1 MSVFKIINLLDK
13 KQTLFFILFFI
24 LSLISMI
31 LETISIGLLIPF
43 VSTIISDTKSENFF
57 KIFRYFELENK
68 NKEEILFFIA
78 ILILII
84 QTFKSFFL
92 TIYSFIEQKFLT
104 DIRAEISNK
113 LFQIYLNKPLV
124 YYLNNNSSEFIR
136 NIQDSNVLRM
146 LFRNIIQLIKE
157 LILFI
162 GLSILVIF
170 FEPTGSGFVVIGLI
184 AIGYLF
190 TKYINQKARAWGKLR
205 QKNVGFSIKTNQE
218 AFKLIK
224 EIKIYKKIDFFLK
237 KFSKLNNNIRYSE
250 FRQNFF
256 NSLPRLWLEWLLIF
270 IFSSL
275 VFYYVLN
282 NNSAEDILLSLVIF
296 AAVGIKLIP
305 SLSKLINS
313 IQILSYYNSIVDTIS
328 RLFLLQKNKPD
339 IKKINYDTKIKDIK
353 IKNLSFYYN
362 NKNQVILNKIN
373 FKFKKNKIYGIT
385 GISGSGKTTLINI
398 ILGLLKPT
406 SGGIYINDNI
416 NIFDQIE
423 FWHKNIGY
431 VQQNYS
437 LIDDTIKNNIVLGQ
451 NHHQIEKK
459 NFDYAI
465 KNSKVFEF
473 AKSKQNTHN
482 EKIGEDGSNISG
494 GQKQRV
500 ALARA
505 LYNRPNI
512 LILDEFTSSLD
523 PNLEKQIMLEIKKLK
538 KDKFIFIV
546 SHKTSTLE
554 VCDRILKVEK
564 RKIKIIK

>member
-57 KIFRYFELENK
+57 KIFSYFELENK

-437 LIDDTIKNNIVLGQ
+437 LIDDTIKNNIVFGQ
-451 NHHQIEKK
+451 
-459 NFDYAI
+459 F
-465 KNSKVFEF
+465 
-473 AKSKQNTHN
+473 
-482 EKIGEDGSNISG
+482 
-494 GQKQRV
+494 
-500 ALARA
+500 
-505 LYNRPNI
+505 
-512 LILDEFTSSLD
+512 
-523 PNLEKQIMLEIKKLK
+523 
-538 KDKFIFIV
+538 
-546 SHKTSTLE
+546 
-554 VCDRILKVEK
+554 
-564 RKIKIIK
+564 

>member
-31 LETISIGLLIPF
+31 FETISIGLLIPF
-43 VSTIISDTKSENFF
+43 VSTVISDTKSENFF

-78 ILILII
+78 ILILIV
-84 QTFKSFFL
+84 QSFKSFFL
-92 TIYSFIEQKFLT
+92 TIHSFIEQKFLT
-104 DIRAEISNK
+104 NIRAEISNK

-136 NIQDSNVLRM
+136 NIQDSDVLRM

-170 FEPTGSGFVVIGLI
+170 FEPTGSGFVIVGLLI
-184 AIGYLF
+184 IGYLF
-190 TKYINQKARAWGKLR
+190 TKYINKKARAWGKLR
-205 QKNVGFSIKTNQE
+205 QKNIGFSIKTNQE

-224 EIKIYKKIDFFLK
+224 EIKIYKKIDFFVK

-250 FRQNFF
+250 LRQNFF

-275 VFYYVLN
+275 VFYYILN
-282 NNSAEDILLSLVIF
+282 NNSVEDILLSLVIF

-339 IKKINYDTKIKDIK
+339 IKKINYGTKIKDIK

-437 LIDDTIKNNIVLGQ
+437 LIDDTIKNNIVFGQ
-451 NHHQIEKK
+451 NNHEIEKK
-459 NFDYAI
+459 NFKYAI

-523 PNLEKQIMLEIKKLK
+523 HNLEKQIMLEIKKLK

-554 VCDRILKVEK
+554 VCDRILKVERK
-564 RKIKIIK
+564 KIKVIK